1 MKAVL
6 YSIRNLNK
14 GGDMMTNMPILADLE
29 DLIYGNENA
38 VSCR

>member
-1 MKAVL
+1 ML
-6 YSIRNLNK
+6 YFVRKLNK
-14 GGDMMTNMPILADLE
+14 GGDMMTNKPILADLE